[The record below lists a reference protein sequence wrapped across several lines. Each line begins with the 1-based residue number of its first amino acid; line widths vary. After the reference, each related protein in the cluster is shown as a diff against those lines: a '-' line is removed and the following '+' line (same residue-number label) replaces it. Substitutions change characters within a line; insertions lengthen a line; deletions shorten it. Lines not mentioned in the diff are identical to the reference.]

1 VQQTLSFGGAQPEW
15 SVSFDN
21 VSDSVRDMGQH
32 DDVSLGQF
40 CERPIFT
47 TTYSWP
53 VGGTFSGFVID
64 PWSTFF
70 TNKRVINRINNF
82 NLLSANLHVKF
93 VINGNGFYYGSM
105 MADYLPLATSD
116 FVTAANIIS
125 LSAAVGAS
133 QRMNVLLDPTTSQG
147 GELTLPFTWFAD
159 QLSVPDAD
167 WTNMGFISVRELVP
181 LKHAN
186 AGTAPIE
193 INVSLWAT
201 DVKLSV
207 PTSLSSTALVPQAG
221 FGSSDE
227 YGTTSVSLIASAAA
241 KAMSMLEGIPV
252 IGPYM
257 KATSMIATAVSKVA
271 RVFGYSRPVIV
282 DDVTNMRPRFLGRMA
297 VCDGGDNATKLTVD
311 SKQELSIDPRI
322 CGVDTGDEM
331 VISSIAARPAF
342 TTQFLWTTAKVK
354 DDLLFNIRVNP
365 LTYLYLAPYFYL
377 PACAF
382 AAVPFKMWR
391 GTMKY
396 RFQVVASAYHKGR
409 LLITWDPNF
418 STVAP
423 ETNVVYSRIVDL
435 AEERDFT
442 IDVGMGQTRS
452 FLPARAL
459 SATPVYS
466 TTRYATSS
474 QTDNGVLSVFVLNSL
489 ATPNTVANNDITVN
503 VFTSMEC
510 AEFGNPCE
518 AIYKNMAYQAG
529 FEEGE
534 SDAAPPSESQP
545 INATLNPCTDS
556 PDINLVYFGESIV
569 SFRTLLKRY
578 SLHSYVFRP
587 PPTTATDRVSWS
599 VNLPDK
605 PLARGTYPT
614 GIHTSV
620 AATPCNYVTTGILQY
635 LEPAFLCQRGS
646 YRSKYVVSSSG
657 TLFETMTVLRQPDVA
672 SYVNTLTSL
681 QAAVVTATDSAFS
694 KLATATMPNNM
705 TGAEVTIPRL
715 QPVIEVE
722 HPYQR
727 NIRFSPAKDPG
738 FQSLYNNGSI
748 YNAHH
753 TIVSTGVINAPQIL
767 TRYVSVGEDYQLT
780 MFQGAPPMYNFLL

>member
-1 VQQTLSFGGAQPEW
+1 
-15 SVSFDN
+15 
-21 VSDSVRDMGQH
+21 MGQH

-47 TTYSWP
+47 TTYAWP
-53 VGGTFSGFVID
+53 VAGTFSGFIID
-64 PWSTFF
+64 PWSLFF
-70 TNKRVINRINNF
+70 SNPRVINRINNY

-105 MADYLPLATSD
+105 MADYLPLASSDYVTS
-116 FVTAANIIS
+116 ANIITIPP
-125 LSAAVGAS
+125 AVGAS
-133 QRMNVLLDPTTSQG
+133 QRMNILLDPTTSQG
-147 GELTLPFTWFAD
+147 GEMTLPFTWFTD
-159 QLSVPDAD
+159 QLSIPDAD
-167 WTNMGFISVRELVP
+167 WSQMGMISVRELVP

-186 AGTAPIE
+186 GGTDNIE

-207 PTSLSSTALVPQAG
+207 PTSKPSIALVAQAG
-221 FGSSDE
+221 FGDE
-227 YGTTSVSLIASAAA
+227 YGKTSVSMVASAAA

-271 RVFGYSRPVIV
+271 RVFGYSRPAII
-282 DDVTNMRPRFLGRMA
+282 DDVSNMRPRFLGRMA
-297 VCDGGDNATKLTVD
+297 VCDGGDSATKLTVD

-322 CGVDTGDEM
+322 CGVDAGDEL
-331 VISSIAARPAF
+331 VISSIAARPSF
-342 TTQFLWTTAKVK
+342 TTQFLWATNKNK

-365 LTYLYLAPYFYL
+365 LTYMYSAPYFYL

-382 AAVPFKMWR
+382 AALPFKMWR
-391 GTMKY
+391 GAMKY

-418 STVAP
+418 STVTP
-423 ETNVVYSRIVDL
+423 ETNVVYSRIIDL

-442 IDVGMGQTRS
+442 IEVGMGQTRS
-452 FLPARAL
+452 FLHARSL

-466 TTRYATSS
+466 TTRYTGSLS
-474 QTDNGVLSVFVLNSL
+474 TDNGILSVFVLNSL
-489 ATPNTVANNDITVN
+489 ATPNSTVNNDITVN

-518 AIYKNMAYQAG
+518 TIYKDMAYQAG
-529 FEEGE
+529 FEEGD

-545 INATLNPCTDS
+545 INAALNACADS
-556 PDINLVYFGESIV
+556 DDINLVYFGESIV

-578 SLHSYVFRP
+578 SAHSYYFRP
-587 PPTTATDRVSWS
+587 PPTTATDRVSWL

-605 PLARGTYPT
+605 PYARGNYPT

-620 AATPCNYVTTGILQY
+620 AAAPCNYVATGLLQY
-635 LEPAFLCQRGS
+635 LEPAFLCQRGG

-657 TLFETMTVLRQPDVA
+657 SKFETMTVVRRPDSA
-672 SYVNTLTSL
+672 GGYLNTLTSL

-694 KLATATMPNNM
+694 KLATATFPTNM
-705 TGAEVTIPRL
+705 SGAEVTIPSI

-738 FQSLYNNGSI
+738 FQSVYNSGGI

-753 TIVSTGVINAPQIL
+753 GVYSTGVISAPQVL
-767 TRYVSVGEDYQLT
+767 TRYVSVAEDYQLT
-780 MFQGAPPMYNFLL
+780 LFQGAPPMYNFLL